1 MRFVRSSGTG
11 VSVKG
16 EGATLSFP
24 RLDRATNR
32 YRNGVDFRMNLIAS
46 QYGLDQIQYRQGDVV
61 VDVGAN
67 YGDVV
72 RFFQHREI
80 NLDIRA
86 IEPNPVESQYLRHN
100 YPQATVLTVA
110 VGERPG
116 TLDFYLAESGGDS
129 SLIPRHHGQEF
140 IQVKVVTLD
149 DAMEK
154 VPLIKVLKIDA
165 EGAEPEVLRGA
176 EKTLSKTC
184 FVAVDAGFERGE
196 SQSSTIAEVDF
207 LLGKNG
213 FSKIHEDKI
222 RVHTCLYENRTLVE
236 RVN

>member
-1 MRFVRSSGTG
+1 MRFVRSSGLG
-11 VSVKG
+11 VSVRG
-16 EGATLSFP
+16 EGAILNFP
-24 RLDRATNR
+24 RLDRATSR

-110 VGERPG
+110 VGEKPG
-116 TLDFYLAESGGDS
+116 TLDFYLAEEGGDS

-149 DAMEK
+149 EAMEE
-154 VPLIKVLKIDA
+154 VPLIRVLKIDA

-176 EKTLSKTC
+176 VKTLSKTC

-196 SQSSTIAEVDF
+196 RQSSTIAEVD
-207 LLGKNG
+207 LLLVKNG
-213 FSKIHEDKI
+213 FSKVHEDKI
-222 RVHTCLYENRTLVE
+222 RLHTCLYENRTLLDL
-236 RVN
+236 VN